1 MRERLDLQSAIT
13 NVMGHHDLAL
23 RFASGQAMRTN
34 GLSGRK
40 SSPDVQTMD
49 MIRLMRPLQDVRSRK
64 GMARRWTHNA
74 YLCIN
79 DKAGNRH

>member
-64 GMARRWTHNA
+64 GMARFWTNNA
-74 YLCIN
+74 S
-79 DKAGNRH
+79 

>member
-1 MRERLDLQSAIT
+1 MRERLDFQSAIT

-23 RFASGQAMRTN
+23 RFASGQAMETN

-49 MIRLMRPLQDVRSRK
+49 MIRLMRPL
-64 GMARRWTHNA
+64 
-74 YLCIN
+74 
-79 DKAGNRH
+79 AGCSKSQGNGSPLDPQRILMHQ